1 MQEKESCLKKYNELA
16 FVLSEETTKRYSTSF
31 YSASRFFHS
40 EIRQAI
46 HSVYGF
52 VRLADEIVDSFHD
65 FDKKELL
72 DKFEED
78 YFLAYNSGISLN
90 PILHS
95 FQITVRE
102 YNIPKEYIEN
112 FLSSMRADLDK
123 KEYKTDAEIK
133 NYIYGSADVVGL
145 MCLKI
150 FCQNDEELFKK
161 LYDPAMRLGSAF
173 QKVNFLR
180 DLRDDVLL
188 LGRTY
193 FPDFNIERFDEEAKY
208 KLIKEIEEDFLEAN
222 KGIRNLPNSSQ
233 LAVIIAYKYYLRLL
247 NKIKHTP
254 ANKIIERRIR
264 VSDSNK
270 ILLLSSTIIKYK
282 IKRILIKR

>member
-1 MQEKESCLKKYNELA
+1 MQEKESCIKKYNELS
-16 FVLSEETTKRYSTSF
+16 FRLSEETTKQYSTSF
-31 YSASRFFHS
+31 YSASRFFS
-40 EIRQAI
+40 PKIRRAI

-65 FDKKELL
+65 YDKKSLL

-78 YFLAYNSGISLN
+78 YLLAYKAGISTN

-102 YNIPKEYIEN
+102 YNIPNEYIGN

-123 KEYKTDAEIK
+123 KEYKTKTDIE

-145 MCLKI
+145 ICLRI

-161 LYDPAMRLGSAF
+161 LYSSAMSLGSAF

-180 DLRDDVLL
+180 DLREDVQS

-193 FPDFNIERFDEEAKY
+193 FPNFQLETFNEETKN
-208 KLIKEIEEDFLEAN
+208 KLIEEIEGDFSKAK
-222 KGIRNLPNSSQ
+222 KGLDQLPKGSQ
-233 LAVIIAYKYYLRLL
+233 LAVIIAYNYYLRLL
-247 NKIKHTP
+247 KNIKQRP
-254 ANKIIERRIR
+254 ANMIIEKRIR
-264 VSDSNK
+264 VSDFNK
-270 ILLLSSTIIKYK
+270 LSLTLSTIIRYK
-282 IKRILIKR
+282 LRGI